1 MTSGFLFFPDKNA
14 SHAPSKFLIVM
25 ILLYV
30 RLNVFILLT
39 LKNMTY
45 VAPPSSP
52 SVLLKTKVAYTLW
65 FAILQDFSRIHRFT
79 LGGKIE
85 SYFLELLECIFI
97 ALYLPPTQKI
107 AQLTVAISKLDGVK
121 FFLQLAWENKYIP
134 PKKYI
139 ELSEQLN
146 EIGRMLGGWIKST
159 KER

>member
-1 MTSGFLFFPDKNA
+1 
-14 SHAPSKFLIVM
+14 
-25 ILLYV
+25 
-30 RLNVFILLT
+30 
-39 LKNMTY
+39 MTY
-45 VAPPSSP
+45 ITPPSPP
-52 SVLLKTKVAYTLW
+52 SVLLKTKTAYTLW

-107 AQLTVAISKLDGVK
+107 AQLTLAIGKLDGAK
-121 FFLQLAWENKYIP
+121 FFLQLAWENKYVP

-146 EIGRMLGGWIKST
+146 EIGRMLGGWRKGLQNKT
-159 KER
+159 LPPVQRKRNR